1 MAFEQAGI
9 EVQKT
14 QEFEQLK
21 SAIERVFAAG
31 TLESFLK
38 KMQSGNVQ
46 IREFEKVLAG
56 RIFESADPAPAKSGQ
71 TAQQLYAA
79 LPVSDQALMREFYLE
94 RIEKVAPEIR
104 AKYRKAYRYY

>member
-1 MAFEQAGI
+1 MAFEQAQI

-14 QEFEQLK
+14 EEFGQLK
-21 SAIERVFAAG
+21 SAIERTLATG

-38 KMQSGNVQ
+38 KMQSGSLQ

-56 RIFESADPAPAKSGQ
+56 RIFESVDTVLAKSGQ
-71 TAQQLYAA
+71 TARKLYAA

-104 AKYRKAYRYY
+104 AKYRKTYRYY